1 MASFFPLISEI
12 LPMIM
17 PAATHVTR
25 AGDLEPKCPTV
36 EGPVTV
42 RAAIVD
48 KCDRMS
54 ATVLTVR
61 PQSETPVHHNSEQAK
76 IGAAVGSPSWTPG
89 HVGIG
94 QVSITNMKLHTPA
107 DAIMYTVS
115 GTGRLTVN
123 EGFESELR
131 IHDLGAG
138 DFAFI
143 PAWTEHQVV
152 NGSHVVDLVC
162 VVIHGGPRPVGATL
176 DGWGGDE
183 TTPGK

>member
-17 PAATHVTR
+17 PSATHVTR
-25 AGDLEPKCPTV
+25 AKDLEPTSPTV

-42 RAAIVD
+42 RAAVVD

-61 PQSETPVHHNSEQAK
+61 PLSETAVHHNSEQ
-76 IGAAVGSPSWTPG
+76 
-89 HVGIG
+89 
-94 QVSITNMKLHTPA
+94 
-107 DAIMYTVS
+107 DAIMYTVA
-115 GTGRLTVN
+115 GTGSLTVN

-131 IHDLGAG
+131 KHDLGAG

-152 NGSHVVDLVC
+152 NTSEEDFVC

-183 TTPGK
+183 TTMGK

>member
-61 PQSETPVHHNSEQAK
+61 PQSETPVHHNSEQ
-76 IGAAVGSPSWTPG
+76 
-89 HVGIG
+89 
-94 QVSITNMKLHTPA
+94 

-152 NGSHVVDLVC
+152 KGSHVVDLVC